1 MDHLQN
7 AARGT
12 WSFSHNCSA
21 KECEVYVSEEKIYG
35 LKLIILKDKVLYT
48 CFYIFI
54 WGGGETVMLVTFDLE
69 GEGDSLPQLDLAG
82 RLLSLAFWEEGWPI
96 THRISA

>member
-48 CFYIFI
+48 CFYIFN
-54 WGGGETVMLVTFDLE
+54 
-69 GEGDSLPQLDLAG
+69 
-82 RLLSLAFWEEGWPI
+82 
-96 THRISA
+96 